1 MTYLTLQNKALHQ
14 GMYLA
19 YAQLPS
25 SALVYTTNGH
35 IMVRG
40 KIHEVKTIKVQEDKR
55 SDTHPILINDMTWL
69 GELKDKREAN
79 IVMDDELLED
89 TEVFSNGHVYQKL
102 YVKYIMARYPVAEWV
117 QVTDKLVALDVK
129 ENIIGI
135 IAPVNN
141 KIEGDQK

>member
-40 KIHEVKTIKVQEDKR
+40 KIHEVKPIKTQEDKR

-69 GELKDKREAN
+69 GELKDKKPVEMLLVDDANDVEAN
-79 IVMDDELLED
+79 GL
-89 TEVFSNGHVYQKL
+89 HYQKL

-129 ENIIGI
+129 ENIIAI